1 MKTLSRLS
9 SGRLFRRRNDAGFT
23 RRDLL
28 AVVLV
33 LGMLALL
40 VAIMTPVWLRN
51 MRQAHAQQL
60 MRQGGEMY
68 RAIFPKEAD
77 GAQGARLPAAK
88 EEFHNS
94 SQYFV
99 HLVTNGTLKV
109 DFSFFSGPGLA
120 RYHTGDP
127 SAFRQDG
134 NAWSVVE
141 DTADAP
147 AAAALFMS
155 RNLLSDHRYLPTG
168 RTVIPEKDM
177 LEQGPGKKLTF
188 NGRTVVVVTR
198 AGAAWISLKRELPV
212 QSLNPDD
219 AERRIL
225 HP

>member
-1 MKTLSRLS
+1 MKTLPHLR
-9 SGRLFRRRNDAGFT
+9 SGWHFRSRNDAGFT

-28 AVVLV
+28 AVMLV
-33 LGMLALL
+33 LGMLTLL
-40 VAIMTPVWLRN
+40 AAIMTPVWLRN

-68 RAIFPKEAD
+68 RTIFPVAPNVS
-77 GAQGARLPAAK
+77 QGARTPSSS

-127 SAFRQDG
+127 SAFHQDG

-155 RNLLSDHRYLPTG
+155 RNLLSEHRYLPTG
-168 RTVIPEKDM
+168 RTVIPEQDM
-177 LEQGPGKKLTF
+177 QEQGPGKKLTI
-188 NGRTVVVVTR
+188 NGRSAVVVTR
-198 AGAAWISLKRELPV
+198 AGSAWISIKKELPAH
-212 QSLNPDD
+212 SLNPDD